1 MRYGSVCSGIEA
13 ATVAWHPLGWRPA
26 FFSEIEP
33 FPSAVLAHHYPE
45 VTNHGDFTRLIDPA
59 HHVHGEQPIDLLV
72 GGTPC
77 QAFSVAGLRAG
88 LADSRGGL
96 TLEFLRLAQSLRPR
110 WVVWENV
117 PGVLSQDGGRA
128 FGAFLAGLEDIG
140 YGWAYRVLDAQYTR
154 VDGYPGAVPQRRRR
168 VFVVGHS
175 GRDFAR
181 AAAVLLEPE
190 GVRGNPPTRRASRKG
205 TPRDAA
211 GGFEVC
217 GTLSDGAHH
226 GGGLNGQDA
235 YTGRIQ
241 PVAFDTTQISS
252 ATNRSNPKAGDPCHP
267 LAAGAHPP
275 AIAFTGRIQPV
286 AFNIAPG
293 ARDKKYDIHVTIAGV
308 TKTLDAFGSNPAMH
322 QGGAAVCEAM
332 SVRRLTPVECER
344 LQGFPDD
351 YTRIPWKK
359 KAAEECPDGGR
370 YKALGNSMA
379 VNCMRWI
386 GRRIELVEQT

>member
-13 ATVAWHPLGWRPA
+13 ATVAWEPLGWKPA
-26 FFSEIEP
+26 WFSEIDP

-45 VTNHGDFTRLIDPA
+45 VPNHGDFTKLIDPA
-59 HHVHGEQPIDLLV
+59 HHVHGEQPIDILV

-88 LADSRGGL
+88 LADPRGGL
-96 TLEFLRLAQSLRPR
+96 TLEFLRLARALRPK
-110 WVVWENV
+110 WIVWENV

-128 FGAFLAGLEDIG
+128 FGAFLGGLEDLG

-168 VFVVGHS
+168 VFVVGCA
-175 GRDFAR
+175 GGDFSR

-190 GVRGNPPTRRASRKG
+190 GVRGNPPTRRQAGQG
-205 TPRDAA
+205 TTGGIDL
-211 GGFEVC
+211 GFEVC

-235 YTGRIQ
+235 YTGRIL
-241 PVAFDTTQISS
+241 PVCVTGDRTHALTTRS
-252 ATNRSNPKAGDPCHP
+252 AAEEDG
-267 LAAGAHPP
+267 
-275 AIAFTGRIQPV
+275 TGR
-286 AFNIAPG
+286 G
-293 ARDKKYDIHVTIAGV
+293 
-308 TKTLDAFGSNPAMH
+308 NPIINSGMK
-322 QGGAAVCEAM
+322 
-332 SVRRLTPVECER
+332 VRRLTPIECER
-344 LQGFPDD
+344 LQGFPDGWTD
-351 YTRIPWKK
+351 VNYKGKP
-359 KAAEECPDGGR
+359 CGDGHR

-386 GRRIELVEQT
+386 GRRIELVETV